1 MLCDVPSRCMHA
13 DDGVTPPLHPQRPQ
27 VLHQARR
34 AHLGR
39 RRDHLRPRGAQVR
52 GAEDGP
58 RSRRR
63 RHTAGGYAR
72 GPHERVRAAPPRHH
86 QAARGA
92 PGALR
97 HAAGGLQGGGERR
110 QRLRRLLRPGRA
122 GEAGR
127 RHHGQPPP
135 GPRRAVPEP
144 HAQPGG
150 RHGHG
155 AHPRRRAGAGRGPGR
170 RLRHGRGPQRRGGR
184 RRRGHQRRPP
194 HRAHVGH
201 RAGRAPGH
209 HGRHGRARQRRAHQ
223 VHRVQGGTPLP
234 VPRRLPQRHR
244 QGRAA
249 QRRRRGDAPDDG
261 DHRARRAQGELL
273 PRRRR
278 LHGGEDHH
286 RDGPDEAGRGGGRGR
301 EPHRG
306 SGGARRVRAPQDGR
320 LG

>member
-1 MLCDVPSRCMHA
+1 MHAYMFVYRCMHA
-13 DDGVTPPLHPQRPQ
+13 ADGVTPPLHPQRPQ

-39 RRDHLRPRGAQVR
+39 RRDHLRPRGAEVR
-52 GAEDGP
+52 GAPEDGP
-58 RSRRR
+58 R
-63 RHTAGGYAR
+63 RHAAAAAGGDAR
-72 GPHERVRAAPPRHH
+72 GPDERLRAAPPRHH

-97 HAAGGLQGGGERR
+97 HAAEGVQGRGERR
-110 QRLRRLLRPGRA
+110 QRVRRVLHAGRA

-127 RHHGQPPP
+127 RHHGQPAP
-135 GPRRAVPEP
+135 GSRRAVPQP

-150 RHGHG
+150 RDVHVADPG
-155 AHPRRRAGAGRGPGR
+155 RRAGAGRGPGR

-184 RRRGHQRRPP
+184 RGRGHQRRPP

-201 RAGRAPGH
+201 RAGRARGH
-209 HGRHGRARQRRAHQ
+209 HGRHGRARQRRAHE
-223 VHRVQGGTPLP
+223 VHRVQRGTPLP
-234 VPRRLPQRHR
+234 VPRRLPQRDR

-286 RDGPDEAGRGGGRGR
+286 
-301 EPHRG
+301 
-306 SGGARRVRAPQDGR
+306 
-320 LG
+320 

>member
-1 MLCDVPSRCMHA
+1 MQCMCFTCQLLRSDRSCMHA

-34 AHLGR
+34 AHLR
-39 RRDHLRPRGAQVR
+39 RRREHLRPRSAQVR
-52 GAEDGP
+52 GAEDG
-58 RSRRR
+58 SRRR
-63 RHTAGGYAR
+63 RQGHAAGGDAR
-72 GPHERVRAAPPRHH
+72 GPDERLRAAPPRHH

-92 PGALR
+92 PDALR
-97 HAAGGLQGGGERR
+97 HPTEGLQGGGERG
-110 QRLRRLLRPGRA
+110 QRLRRVLHLGRA
-122 GEAGR
+122 GEAGG

-135 GPRRAVPEP
+135 GARRQVPQP
-144 HAQPGG
+144 HTQPGG
-150 RHGHG
+150 RHRHV

-170 RLRHGRGPQRRGGR
+170 RFRHRRGPQRRRGR
-184 RRRGHQRRPP
+184 RGRGHQRRPP

-209 HGRHGRARQRRAHQ
+209 HGGHRRARQRRAHE
-223 VHRVQGGTPLP
+223 VRRVQGRPPLP

-249 QRRRRGDAPDDG
+249 ERRRRGDAPDDG
-261 DHRARRAQGELL
+261 DDRARRAQGELL

-286 RDGPDEAGRGGGRGR
+286 
-301 EPHRG
+301 
-306 SGGARRVRAPQDGR
+306 
-320 LG
+320 